1 MKNPLFKRVAAVSAL
16 SASLAM
22 PALAGLVAP
31 NAYAKPINENT
42 IKTECKAA
50 GGKYETAVAVDIR
63 SSACT
68 YKASDGVTYTD
79 HYANGNYVGTT
90 GPGGRPA

>member
-1 MKNPLFKRVAAVSAL
+1 MKHPLFKRAAVIAAL

-22 PALAGLVAP
+22 PAVAGIAAP
-31 NAYAKPINENT
+31 SAFGKPINENT

-50 GGKYETAVAVDIR
+50 GGTYQTAVAVDLR

-68 YKASDGVTYTD
+68 YRASDGTTYTD
-79 HYANGNYVGTT
+79 HYNNGNYVGTT

>member
-1 MKNPLFKRVAAVSAL
+1 MKHPLLKRVAAVSAL
-16 SASLAM
+16 SVSLAM
-22 PALAGLVAP
+22 PAVAGLIAP
-31 NAYAKPINENT
+31 SAYAKPINENT

>member
-1 MKNPLFKRVAAVSAL
+1 MKHPLFKRVAVVSAL

-22 PALAGLVAP
+22 PAVAGLVAP
-31 NAYAKPINENT
+31 SAYGKPINENT
-42 IKTECKAA
+42 IKEECKQA
-50 GGKYETAVAVDIR
+50 GGRYETAVAVDIR

-79 HYANGNYVGTT
+79 HYANGNYTGTT